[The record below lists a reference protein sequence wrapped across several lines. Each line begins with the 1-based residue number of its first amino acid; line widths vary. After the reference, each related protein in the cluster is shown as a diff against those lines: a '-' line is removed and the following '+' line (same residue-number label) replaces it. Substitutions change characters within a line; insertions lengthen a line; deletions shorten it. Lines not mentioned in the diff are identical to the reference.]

1 MNDSNEPFNNKLETL
16 QLQKSI
22 NWKKIT
28 IIFIILST
36 IFFIL
41 LILALIIILKN
52 NNSKEK
58 KDDEKEWEWSAKGD
72 RIKTEWGEKL
82 NPKEVW
88 KEYPRPQLQREEWLN
103 LNGIWDYAITKKN
116 DIRPEKYDGKILV
129 PFPLES
135 SLSGVMK
142 NLTENEELWYS
153 KDFEIKREWKGYKI
167 LLNFGAVDWKSEV
180 YINYKK
186 VGNMKVVLLHFFL
199 ILLII

>member
-72 RIKTEWGEKL
+72 RIKTEWGE
-82 NPKEVW
+82 N
-88 KEYPRPQLQREEWLN
+88 
-103 LNGIWDYAITKKN
+103 
-116 DIRPEKYDGKILV
+116 
-129 PFPLES
+129 
-135 SLSGVMK
+135 
-142 NLTENEELWYS
+142 
-153 KDFEIKREWKGYKI
+153 
-167 LLNFGAVDWKSEV
+167 
-180 YINYKK
+180 
-186 VGNMKVVLLHFFL
+186 
-199 ILLII
+199 